1 MTVTTET
8 NTAHLTAKLT
18 KTLQQLPPAYD
29 QLHLYWLPG
38 TQPTDTGSKQRHGA
52 LSTRSLIHLAVL
64 DLLDERIKPD
74 VEPARDNYELD
85 QLAGTRRQG
94 VVPTIRQWVILFDA
108 ALWDIN
114 HEHQPPT
121 EIPTIHDDCDW
132 LLRHIGI
139 LGETNQPIGDLADD
153 CAKMLR
159 DIRAIVGTEEPI
171 KLTCTKC
178 GWKVEEMDNG
188 SWYRCTA
195 CTPTRT
201 WSRLELHRMAERKKP
216 KTLIECAQL
225 AGLSDRTL
233 KRYKAQGL
241 LKVVARQGTTEY
253 YDIDEVMN
261 ATMTARYNFKQGR
274 TANL

>member
-8 NTAHLTAKLT
+8 VTAHLTAKLT

-64 DLLDERIKPD
+64 DLLDERPKPD
-74 VEPARDNYELD
+74 ADPTRSDYELD
-85 QLAGTRRQG
+85 HMAGARRQG
-94 VVPTIRQWVILFDA
+94 VLPNLSGWVRRVDGE
-108 ALWDIN
+108 LWDEDVSHISPN
-114 HEHQPPT
+114 ESATVNGECQWLLSHVDWICTRPWVAELV
-121 EIPTIHDDCDW
+121 DDCT
-132 LLRHIGI
+132 H
-139 LGETNQPIGDLADD
+139 
-153 CAKMLR
+153 MLR

-171 KLTCTKC
+171 KLTCTNC
-178 GWKVEEMDNG
+178 GWKVEEMDAG
-188 SWYRCTA
+188 TWYRCTA
-195 CTPTRT
+195 CSRT

-274 TANL
+274 QANL